1 MVDFL
6 IDIAGSVYVALFGS
20 QERASFIG
28 MEFGETIYMDAVL
41 EPNRSLSP
49 GAFKMVM
56 AIVAT
61 ASIGAGFIYL
71 LLGAWPV
78 VGFFGLDALIIWLL
92 FRRSFRDQRQRTRVR
107 VTAEHVRLH
116 HIRPDGTE
124 KEAEL
129 PTAFARVELNEPLS
143 WNSWL
148 RIEHGQ
154 KAYVIGRFL
163 TPKERKSLAE
173 ALRTALI
180 RARSERLPA

>member
-1 MVDFL
+1 
-6 IDIAGSVYVALFGS
+6 
-20 QERASFIG
+20 
-28 MEFGETIYMDAVL
+28 MEYGQTIYMDAVL

-49 GAFKMVM
+49 KAFQLVM
-56 AIVAT
+56 LVVAA
-61 ASIGAGFIYL
+61 ASFGAGLVYL
-71 LLGAWPV
+71 FAGAWPV
-78 VGFFGLDALIIWLL
+78 VGFFGLDALVLWFL

-116 HIRPDGTE
+116 HTHPDGTE

-129 PTAFARVELNEPLS
+129 PTAFARVELDEPLA

-154 KAYVIGRFL
+154 RAYVIGRFL

-173 ALRTALI
+173 ALRTALL
-180 RARSERLPA
+180 RARSERVSV